1 MLRTRLRS
9 TSKNSVMERALN
21 HIAAAWH
28 SRTILAKLFSF
39 ASIGVLNVAV
49 DVTVFSIAYKLFDLP
64 LVVSNIIAWSVAVS
78 GSYAMNTKLTFGLE
92 TRGALSWKQYIGFA
106 ASGALGLV
114 FATTTLVILSQYANV
129 FVAKFVS
136 IVAAFGVNFS
146 MSHFVV
152 FRDMPSERKVAPA
165 NRSTAPKPPDRRIGS
180 PLRRCGE
187 AVILPL
193 RLVRWRNSTGRANA

>member
-1 MLRTRLRS
+1 
-9 TSKNSVMERALN
+9 MERALN

-28 SRTILAKLFSF
+28 SRTIVAKLFSF
-39 ASIGVLNVAV
+39 ATIGVLNVAV

-64 LVVSNIIAWSVAVS
+64 LVVSNIISWSVAVS
-78 GSYAMNTKLTFGLE
+78 GSYAMNTKVTFGLE
-92 TRGALSWKQYIGFA
+92 TSGAFSWKQYIRFA
-106 ASGALGLV
+106 ASGALGVV

-152 FRDMPSERKVAPA
+152 FR
-165 NRSTAPKPPDRRIGS
+165 
-180 PLRRCGE
+180 
-187 AVILPL
+187 AVRPE
-193 RLVRWRNSTGRANA
+193 GRAC

>member
-1 MLRTRLRS
+1 MGAPIRRGLTASRRRLRS
-9 TSKNSVMERALN
+9 VFSFQLSKKYYGLSYARPVKHSVMERALN

-28 SRTILAKLFSF
+28 SRTMVAKLFSF
-39 ASIGVLNVAV
+39 ATIGVLNVAV

-64 LVVSNIIAWSVAVS
+64 LVVSNIISWSVAVS
-78 GSYAMNTKLTFGLE
+78 GSYAMNTKVTFGLE
-92 TRGALSWKQYIGFA
+92 TSGAFSWKQYIRFA

-136 IVAAFGVNFS
+136 ILAAFGVNFS

-152 FRDMPSERKVAPA
+152 FRVAPSDRKVASA
-165 NRSTAPKPPDRRIGS
+165 NRSTARRT
-180 PLRRCGE
+180 
-187 AVILPL
+187 
-193 RLVRWRNSTGRANA
+193 N